1 MALCYRVVT
10 SDVRERQ
17 PVKIWKKAATWCH
30 RPRFL
35 LFLLQ
40 PFNKLEATSL
50 DLAKSLLF
58 LLLLSSPKGKEGE
71 GG

>member
-1 MALCYRVVT
+1 
-10 SDVRERQ
+10 
-17 PVKIWKKAATWCH
+17 VKIRKKKAAWCH

-35 LFLLQ
+35 IFLLQ

-50 DLAKSLLF
+50 DLAESLLF
-58 LLLLSSPKGKEGE
+58 LLLLAGPRGKEGE